1 MKIGRA
7 IEWLARMLALVGGS
21 VLVIIAMLTCVSIVG
36 RAFISIGLGPI
47 QGDFELV
54 EAGAGFAVFAFLP
67 WCQINRGH
75 ASVDVFTNFL
85 SPLINRWI
93 DLISEVL
100 MTIAI
105 FIIAWR
111 LWEGTLVKMRYG
123 DTTFIL
129 EFPIWWAYAASLC
142 AALIACV
149 IALYMVSVR
158 VQEVFTGKSKLRSES
173 GAFH

>member
-7 IEWLARMLALVGGS
+7 VEWLARMLALVGGG
-21 VLVIIAMLTCVSIVG
+21 VLVIIAILTCVSIVG
-36 RAFISIGLGPI
+36 RALIFAGLGPI

-54 EAGAGFAVFAFLP
+54 EAGAAFAVFAFLP

-75 ASVDVFTNFL
+75 ASVDLFTNFM
-85 SPLINRWI
+85 SQTVNRWI
-93 DLISEVL
+93 DLIGEVL
-100 MTIAI
+100 MSIAI
-105 FIIAWR
+105 FIIVWR

-129 EFPIWWAYAASLC
+129 EFPIWWAYAACLP
-142 AALIACV
+142 AAVIGCLISAYLVFVRLQAV
-149 IALYMVSVR
+149 I
-158 VQEVFTGKSKLRSES
+158 TGKSELDSGS

>member
-7 IEWLARMLALVGGS
+7 VERLARMLALLGGG
-21 VLVIIAMLTCVSIVG
+21 VLITIAILTCVSIVG
-36 RAFISIGLGPI
+36 RALISIGLGPI

-75 ASVDVFTNFL
+75 AAVDLFTNL
-85 SPLINRWI
+85 LPGLLNRWI
-93 DLISEVL
+93 DLVSEVL
-100 MTIAI
+100 MAIAI
-105 FIIAWR
+105 FILAWR
-111 LWEGTLVKMRYG
+111 LWDGTQVKMRHG

-129 EFPIWWAYAASLC
+129 EFPIWWAYAASLF

-149 IALYMVSVR
+149 IAAYMIYIR
-158 VQEVFTGKSKLRSES
+158 LQEVFTGRSDLGPGT
-173 GAFH
+173 GAVH